1 MGGQAGRICLL
12 LSGLTRPIEVGFP
25 FPAPFLE
32 SSEQAG
38 SFWDISW
45 LCLRIMEASKLHLKA
60 KFGHIF
66 KKARTKI
73 LERRRG
79 DRLADCFCSFENCLA
94 VVLLM
99 FGSGWSGVL
108 FISKHLP
115 LSSLIL
121 PELSTAILVLFSS
134 EYS

>member
-1 MGGQAGRICLL
+1 MG
-12 LSGLTRPIEVGFP
+12 
-25 FPAPFLE
+25 
-32 SSEQAG
+32 
-38 SFWDISW
+38 
-45 LCLRIMEASKLHLKA
+45 
-60 KFGHIF
+60 
-66 KKARTKI
+66 
-73 LERRRG
+73 G

-121 PELSTAILVLFSS
+121 PELSLAILVLFSS
-134 EYS
+134 QYS